1 MNGIQNL
8 HDKYFRGETTHEE
21 EKLLRSHF
29 LEGKPADELAETAP
43 LFSYFAEEESIAGFL
58 RGLREEKAVINTPK
72 FRPIRLLKIGSVA
85 ATLLLGLFLLTR
97 SIGGD
102 STLIENSVWINGEK
116 ITHLSVVQAYAETS
130 FEKVVSDENTLEEQL
145 SFMLE

>member
-1 MNGIQNL
+1 
-8 HDKYFRGETTHEE
+8 YFRGETTHEE
-21 EKLLRSHF
+21 EKLLRSYF
-29 LEGKPADELAETAP
+29 LEGKQLDELAETAP

-58 RGLREEKAVINTPK
+58 RELRDAKVVISTPK
-72 FRPIRLLKIGSVA
+72 FRLNRLLKIGSVA

-102 STLIENSVWINGEK
+102 NTMIENSVWINGEK

-130 FEKVVSDENTLEEQL
+130 FEKVISDENTLEEQL
-145 SFMLE
+145 SCVL